1 MRIRGRVR
9 RMGNSLGLV
18 IPKKEVERHKIAE
31 GDVVELEV
39 EKKANIRELFGTL
52 KFREETQE
60 LKEEARKGW
69 GG

>member
-1 MRIRGRVR
+1 
-9 RMGNSLGLV
+9 MGNSLGLV